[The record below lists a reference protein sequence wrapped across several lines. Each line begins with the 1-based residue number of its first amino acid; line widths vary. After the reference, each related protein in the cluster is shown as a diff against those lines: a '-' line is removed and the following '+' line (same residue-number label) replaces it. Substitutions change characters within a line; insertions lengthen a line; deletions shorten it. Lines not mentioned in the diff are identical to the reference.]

1 MGRYT
6 RNSPINVN
14 GFRNKGLFMK
24 RLLLP
29 LLAAI
34 ALPTVLEASTYK
46 LICTPDRSYQISYID
61 EVNEKNEL
69 RQSRSKYKEEIT
81 SRKKF
86 KVSYDLKNNNGF
98 IENNPAKA
106 IRILDPGPYE
116 YAPLFL
122 YSQEGLVDNI
132 EKNEYG
138 ETLFGDSIK
147 VNTWDIRI
155 ERPTDSSTSFFF
167 IKSLDDSEERYM
179 INNSN
184 EFKNNTL
191 TQKITHEIYTG
202 ICNSIK

>member
-1 MGRYT
+1 M

-14 GFRNKGLFMK
+14 GFRNKRILMK

-29 LLAAI
+29 FLAAI

-61 EVNEKNEL
+61 EVNEENEL
-69 RQSRSKYKEEIT
+69 TQSRSKYKEEIT

-86 KVSYDLKNNNGF
+86 KVSYDLNNNNGF

-116 YAPLFL
+116 YAPLLL
-122 YSQEGLVDNI
+122 YSQENLVGNI

-138 ETLFGDSIK
+138 ETLFIDSMK
-147 VNTWDIRI
+147 VNTWNIRI
-155 ERPTDSSTSFFF
+155 ERPTDSPTSFFF
-167 IKSLDDSEERYM
+167 IKSLDVSEERYM
-179 INNSN
+179 INNSD
-184 EFKNNTL
+184 EFKNDIL
-191 TQKITHEIYTG
+191 TQKITHEIYSG
-202 ICNSIK
+202 ICNSI